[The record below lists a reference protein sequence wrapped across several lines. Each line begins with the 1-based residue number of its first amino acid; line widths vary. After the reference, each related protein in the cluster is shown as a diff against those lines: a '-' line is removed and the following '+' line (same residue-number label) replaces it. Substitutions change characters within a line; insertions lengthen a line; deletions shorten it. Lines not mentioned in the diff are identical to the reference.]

1 MTFCHLTFFAV
12 GSLLGSLVPRV
23 RPSVAGLPVHGPHEN
38 VRVADFIFCGD
49 WEVLSFVALGLVDSL
64 CLRFVTGERTVPR
77 YIV

>member
-38 VRVADFIFCGD
+38 VRVADFIFC
-49 WEVLSFVALGLVDSL
+49 
-64 CLRFVTGERTVPR
+64 
-77 YIV
+77 